1 VIPNSYI
8 YDYSDGKPWA
18 YASLSTKFYTE
29 PEMSRIFYSAI
40 IAIMILIS
48 PQVTLA
54 SETDVIDVKIT
65 KTRDTFRFDVTL
77 RHADTGWDHYANK
90 WEIVGS
96 DGAVLGTR
104 ILAHPHVN
112 EQPFTRSL
120 GGVTLG
126 KDVKEVLIRAGDNLG
141 ETGGKSLKVII
152 PE

>member
-1 VIPNSYI
+1 
-8 YDYSDGKPWA
+8 
-18 YASLSTKFYTE
+18 
-29 PEMSRIFYSAI
+29 MSRIYYSAI
-40 IAIMILIS
+40 IAIMILLP
-48 PQVTLA
+48 PQNTQA

-90 WEIVGS
+90 WEIVGP
-96 DGAVLGTR
+96 DGVVLGTR

-120 GGVTLG
+120 GGVSLG
-126 KDVKEVLIRAGDNLG
+126 EEVEEVLIRAGDNLG
-141 ETGGKSLKVII
+141 ETGGKSMKATI